1 MEEFSAQSNRLKKFI
16 KHTGMSVSQF
26 GKQCGF
32 ASASTLHN
40 VIAGGKTPSQKVLD
54 KIINR
59 FPQLNYDWV
68 VLGYGEMIV
77 KGFQN
82 REVTAESLKRSTQ
95 ASFGNIQESLANHDY
110 SLNEL
115 AKRVDKA
122 ITRVDTIS
130 EFLTNVAQESQKVMK
145 ANAEL
150 HMSKIDAKLKE
161 LDNFMTQMTIDIQM
175 GNMENREKDIE
186 MINKLDE
193 QRRDLIEKDF
203 KQLFKEFDRL
213 SSKTKIYLDDARE
226 NLHRDL
232 KMEAQNILSQSL
244 EALQAGFESVKEKS
258 NKNTEKAIQA
268 LAKGLGTMQTH
279 KKP

>member
-1 MEEFSAQSNRLKKFI
+1 MEEISAQSARLKEFI
-16 KHTGMSVSQF
+16 DHTGMTVSQF

-40 VIAGGKTPSQKVLD
+40 VIAVGKTPSQKVLE

-59 FPQLNYDWV
+59 FPQLNYDWI

-82 REVTAESLKRSTQ
+82 REVSAVSLQKSTQ
-95 ASFGNIQESLANHDY
+95 SSFGSIQESLENHDF

-115 AKRVDKA
+115 AKRVEQALTK
-122 ITRVDTIS
+122 VETIS
-130 EFLTNVAQESQKVMK
+130 EFLSSTAKQVLESQQKAQELIFVKVDNKIAAVDALISQLISNLKDKEEETRK
-145 ANAEL
+145 AEDERITRL
-150 HMSKIDAKLKE
+150 DGQRREIWTKE
-161 LDNFMTQMTIDIQM
+161 L
-175 GNMENREKDIE
+175 NR
-186 MINKLDE
+186 LY
-193 QRRDLIEKDF
+193 Q
-203 KQLFKEFDRL
+203 EFDRL
-213 SSKTKIYLDDARE
+213 SSKTKVYLNDARE

-258 NKNTEKAIQA
+258 NENTKKAMQA

>member
-1 MEEFSAQSNRLKKFI
+1 MEEFSAQSTRLKKFI
-16 KHTGMSVSQF
+16 EHTGMSVSQF